1 MTNPF
6 YSKSENTHFYPII
19 FVRGFAMRDG
29 DIEKA
34 VAEPFSGFEN
44 GSTLLRQGVG
54 DDIVPFYFE
63 SPVIR
68 LITDCGYEDVYQE
81 GREPQEPDDFDDLRN
96 PERTLW
102 VYRYYEQASEV
113 FGDGDRDDI
122 ETLAHGLYDLVE
134 NIRNLY
140 VQLGASDGNDYASH
154 FKVFLVAHSM
164 GGLIVRSYLQKVLPE
179 KTGPNFDPNQ
189 TPVDKVFT
197 YGTPHN
203 GIELRGL
210 GNRIKIGLYDIS
222 NFYRPN
228 MARYLGYPDDHG
240 NKKVHDLNGKFP
252 AERLF
257 SLVGTNERDYDV
269 PLSATVVGAMSDG
282 LVRISNAYTKGSPR
296 AHVHRSHGGPVGI
309 VNSESGYQNL
319 HRFFFGDTKVEGRI
333 EIKDMTLPK
342 KIEEAM
348 QEGRDVEANVYF
360 ETVLSTRGG
369 KGWQL
374 TRRKFD
380 ENSAARRQ
388 IDRFFTSDGSF
399 QSDTILLFSTFLR
412 RHLLVNKRLKY
423 MAFALDLGV
432 MTDRIEVDRKW
443 WVDEHFDGVSFLR
456 QQIILEV
463 GEPDHEGKWP
473 LKYTLGG
480 PSGTTKRIVA
490 APLTETSAEFRIPVE
505 QKGHPGTSADLI
517 LTVHK
522 WA

>member
-44 GSTLLRQGVG
+44 GSTMLRQGVG

-81 GREPQEPDDFDDLRN
+81 GREPQEPGDFDDLRN
-96 PERTLW
+96 PGRTLW

-113 FGDGDRDDI
+113 FGDGDRDDV

-210 GNRIKIGLYDIS
+210 GEDLHEIIITNVSGQIISKKGNVRNHYTFYD
-222 NFYRPN
+222 
-228 MARYLGYPDDHG
+228 
-240 NKKVHDLNGKFP
+240 HDLSNGIYFIFVFIKNRPVTFIKF
-252 AERLF
+252 
-257 SLVGTNERDYDV
+257 
-269 PLSATVVGAMSDG
+269 M
-282 LVRISNAYTKGSPR
+282 K
-296 AHVHRSHGGPVGI
+296 
-309 VNSESGYQNL
+309 
-319 HRFFFGDTKVEGRI
+319 
-333 EIKDMTLPK
+333 
-342 KIEEAM
+342 
-348 QEGRDVEANVYF
+348 
-360 ETVLSTRGG
+360 
-369 KGWQL
+369 
-374 TRRKFD
+374 
-380 ENSAARRQ
+380 
-388 IDRFFTSDGSF
+388 
-399 QSDTILLFSTFLR
+399 
-412 RHLLVNKRLKY
+412 
-423 MAFALDLGV
+423 
-432 MTDRIEVDRKW
+432 
-443 WVDEHFDGVSFLR
+443 
-456 QQIILEV
+456 
-463 GEPDHEGKWP
+463 
-473 LKYTLGG
+473 
-480 PSGTTKRIVA
+480 
-490 APLTETSAEFRIPVE
+490 
-505 QKGHPGTSADLI
+505 
-517 LTVHK
+517 
-522 WA
+522 